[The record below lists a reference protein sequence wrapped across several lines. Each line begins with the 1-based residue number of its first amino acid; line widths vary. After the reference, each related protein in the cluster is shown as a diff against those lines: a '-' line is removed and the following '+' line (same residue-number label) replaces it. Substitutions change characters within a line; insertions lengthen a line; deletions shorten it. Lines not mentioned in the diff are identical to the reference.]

1 MAVRRPTAQL
11 AIGPSPLA
19 IAYDISWAA
28 RWWAGSPGRIAT
40 VTQWGGPGPAMSM
53 PDGSPTVST
62 RGVRRCARRAQ
73 HLAASAGLARGAG
86 SPAARGRDATG
97 TPGRARPLTT
107 NHHHSDDPV
116 PHCCHRRELARSS
129 WGPARQSGRPGPTI
143 IRADQVGPRM
153 PLASAAAAPQPDP
166 RLTRP
171 LARSPRHAVPATAR
185 ACHSP
190 APRRRLNQTPGLTRP
205 LARSPRH
212 AVPATSLAG
221 DSDAPALPAPGGPV
235 GHHGRLGRTSG
246 GTGRRAPGDHGQV
259 GTRTLVTAGHRRH
272 VTRWP
277 LMTSHEPCHAI
288 ARQLLGAT
296 RIHGPDSHRLN
307 SLHR

>member
-1 MAVRRPTAQL
+1 MPDRQRRAAATPRGHRAERGHLPPTTITRTTQSHSV
-11 AIGPSPLA
+11 AIGGSSPVQV
-19 IAYDISWAA
+19 
-28 RWWAGSPGRIAT
+28 GGRRASRA
-40 VTQWGGPGPAMSM
+40 GPGLSSF
-53 PDGSPTVST
+53 GSTKS
-62 RGVRRCARRAQ
+62 ARAC
-73 HLAASAGLARGAG
+73 H
-86 SPAARGRDATG
+86 SPA
-97 TPGRARPLTT
+97 P
-107 NHHHSDDPV
+107 
-116 PHCCHRRELARSS
+116 RRRLS
-129 WGPARQSGRPGPTI
+129 QT
-143 IRADQVGPRM
+143 
-153 PLASAAAAPQPDP
+153 P

-259 GTRTLVTAGHRRH
+259 GTRTLVTKGHRRH

-277 LMTSHEPCHAI
+277 LTS
-288 ARQLLGAT
+288 
-296 RIHGPDSHRLN
+296 RLW
-307 SLHR
+307 L